1 MGDCLQTKILMP
13 KIVLPNM
20 FRPLLNVVKATM
32 KNSLVYGLKER
43 VMAVCL

>member
-1 MGDCLQTKILMP
+1 MP
-13 KIVLPNM
+13 KVVSQNVL
-20 FRPLLNVVKATM
+20 RSLGKVVKAIR